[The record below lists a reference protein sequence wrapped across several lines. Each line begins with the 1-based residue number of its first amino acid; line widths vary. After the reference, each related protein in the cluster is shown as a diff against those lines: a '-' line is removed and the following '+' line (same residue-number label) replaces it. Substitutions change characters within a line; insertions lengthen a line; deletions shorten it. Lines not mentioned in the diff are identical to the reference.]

1 MEFFFGICFDIHN
14 AYKKVLTILGLLKTL
29 ASGNFYTNQTYWWIR
44 GKAVNRQQQESKIFV
59 IIVSPTN
66 PGKHGQ

>member
-1 MEFFFGICFDIHN
+1 
-14 AYKKVLTILGLLKTL
+14 LLKTL
-29 ASGNFYTNQTYWWIR
+29 APGNFYTIQTYWWIR
-44 GKAVNRQQQESKIFV
+44 DKAVDRQQQESKIFV